1 MTRLLNLLCIT
12 VLSLSLKAQ
21 TEPIKVLANVKKDK
35 IQIRWAPTSYEFWQ
49 MGNKYGYKVEK
60 FIVVSGNAF
69 DPNSYQKPIVLI
81 ENSKPLPAN
90 MWAETIKK
98 EPNAQIVQSMLYE
111 APNLP
116 PKSPSEDLKGFLN
129 YTKIQNNRFGFALF
143 ACDMS
148 TTIAKA
154 HGLYIED
161 TKIKEGEKYAYRI
174 TLKEKSSKKDTAF
187 TASILVGL
195 EDYFELPKPR
205 DVQVETREKTA
216 LLSWNVEYDKGLYT
230 GYFIEKSSDGKKFER
245 VNNAPYVQMKTEKNI
260 ETKRFYYEDS
270 ILDSKLTYQY
280 RILGMTPFGEL
291 SPVSDIVKA
300 KSKAS
305 LMVFVGIDTSGLTKN
320 NHCFM
325 NWAMLGNDSLKVKGF
340 NILRAKSNDGIY
352 EKIGSANRD
361 ERKFIDDNPLRNNY
375 YMIEAFGEDNMT
387 SHSISTLVIPID
399 STPPAI
405 PFGLKA
411 KVEPTGIVYLTWE
424 PNTEEDIF
432 GYRVYRVN
440 NPKEEPVEV
449 TKVLLNAN
457 LFIDTLKLNILSKK
471 VYYFV
476 TSVDMNYNPSDF
488 SDSLMVKR
496 PDTIPPAPSQITEAR
511 LDKYKIHIKWQKSF
525 SEDVEKYYLYR
536 TNLSKEKKEFIDS
549 FDFDETI
556 FSYTDSLYEIGDK
569 YRYET
574 EVMDDSKNKSI
585 AKSGIISTEI
595 GIRRAIQTLKV
606 KLDEEKKL
614 VNITWKYEG
623 KEKLESI
630 SIYRKKNKEPIQ
642 TLETIEPSMT
652 SFEDKKIDLGNEYTY
667 CIKANLEKD
676 LETELSKKIMIKY

>member
-1 MTRLLNLLCIT
+1 MIKISSILWIII
-12 VLSLSLKAQ
+12 LSLPLKGQREA
-21 TEPIKVLANVKKDK
+21 IKVLANVKKDK
-35 IQIRWAPTSYEFWQ
+35 IQIRWAPTSYEYWQ

-60 FIVVSGNAF
+60 FIVVSGSTF

-81 ENSKPLPAN
+81 ENSQPLPVN

-161 TKIKEGEKYAYRI
+161 NKIKEGEKYAYRI
-174 TLKEKSSKKDTAF
+174 TLKGKSGKKDTAY

-216 LLSWNVEYDKGLYT
+216 LISWNVEYDKGLFT
-230 GYFIEKSSDGKKFER
+230 GYFIEKSSDGKKFDRINE
-245 VNNAPYVQMKTEKNI
+245 APYVQMKTEKNI

-325 NWAMLGNDSLKVKGF
+325 NWTMLGKDSLKVKGF

-352 EKIGSANRD
+352 EKIGSANRE
-361 ERKFIDDNPLRNNY
+361 ERRFIDENPLRNNY

-387 SHSISTLVIPID
+387 SHSISALVIPID

-449 TKVLLNAN
+449 TKILLNAN

-476 TSVDMNYNPSDF
+476 TSVDMNYNPSDY

-556 FSYTDSLYEIGDK
+556 FSYTDSLYDIGDK
-569 YRYET
+569 YRYIM
-574 EVMDDSKNKSI
+574 EVIDDSKNKSI
-585 AKSGIISTEI
+585 AQSGIISTEI
-595 GIRRAIQTLKV
+595 GIRRAIQSLKV

-614 VNITWKYEG
+614 VSITWKYEG

-630 SIYRKKNKEPIQ
+630 AIYRQKNKEPMQ
-642 TLETIEPSMT
+642 TLETIEPTIT
-652 SFEDKKIDLGNEYTY
+652 SFEDKKIDLGNEYKY

-676 LETELSKKIMIKY
+676 LETELSKKITIKY